1 MVKMIRMTT
10 QDPNGFYNNEFHSDI
25 VIEPNSRIA
34 LHSMTAE
41 INTESITISAGVN
54 DNIQFKM
61 TDSDAVFR
69 SLHITPGTYN
79 SSNYTTLFSDIT
91 TKMNKLMFFNNNEI
105 GRQWR
110 AGVNTDKKVVFENVL
125 GEYIKPPVSTE
136 TNNKVA
142 YVKAETATQ
151 TGNNRVSRR
160 LTGQGTVGNPDSFLY
175 IKAPQCKGSA
185 QLRAKI
191 INTTNNNTEN
201 VILGYTTT
209 PPDTTTTSIDLST
222 IKYGIKCNSS
232 TNTYSYYLNG
242 VLNLS
247 TRVQQTNDVISID
260 TYQNSLFLTVY
271 KDDGNII
278 ESIPLQSFPYNHT
291 DNLFPV
297 IIFLGANTNGISNIQ
312 FSSDP
317 FYTTFNEIVEPIE
330 LIGFVPVSSSN
341 PTIKT
346 LQFMDT
352 DLASFFGYKQ
362 TFYQSTRG
370 VSYAFVAENF
380 FQPADFSDS
389 FILEL
394 LNLNVDSYDGLSKE
408 RRNFL
413 HCIVQADI
421 IRNRL
426 TYTAPFLLWLD
437 IKNSNK
443 LALRNIK
450 MRLLKEDGSPVNL
463 MGISQVTIVIE

>member
-1 MVKMIRMTT
+1 MIRMTT

-25 VIEPNSRIA
+25 IIEPNSRIA

-54 DNIQFKM
+54 DNIQYKM
-61 TDSDAVFR
+61 TAGATTFR
-69 SLHITPGTYN
+69 SLHITEGTYN

-91 TKMNKLMFFNNNEI
+91 TKMNRLMLYNDNEI

-110 AGVNTDKKVVFENVL
+110 AGVNINKKVVFENVL
-125 GEYIKPPVSTE
+125 GEYIRPPISTE
-136 TNNKVA
+136 SNNKVA
-142 YVKAETATQ
+142 SVKSETVKSTN
-151 TGNNRVSRR
+151 TYISRR
-160 LTGQGTVGNPDSFLY
+160 LSGQGTVGNPDSFIY

-191 INTTNNNTEN
+191 INITNNNTEN

-209 PPDTTTTSIDLST
+209 PPDTTTTSIDLSS

-232 TNTYSYYLNG
+232 TNTYSYYING
-242 VLNLS
+242 VLTPS
-247 TRVQQTNDVISID
+247 TRTQQTNDIISID
-260 TYQNSLFLTVY
+260 THQDRIFLTVY
-271 KDDGNII
+271 KNDGAVIENIFQA
-278 ESIPLQSFPYNHT
+278 SSYNHT

-297 IIFLGANTNGISNIQ
+297 IVFLGDNTKGIANIQ

-317 FYTTFNEIVEPIE
+317 FYQVLNEIVEPIE
-330 LIGFVPVSSSN
+330 LIGTVPISSSN

-362 TFYQSTRG
+362 TFYESPRG
-370 VSYAFVAENF
+370 TSYPFIAENF

-389 FILEL
+389 FVLEL
-394 LNLNVDSYDGLSKE
+394 MNLNVDSYDGLTKE

-437 IKNSNK
+437 IKNTNK
-443 LALRNIK
+443 IALRNIK
-450 MRLLKEDGSPVNL
+450 MRLLKEDLSQVNL